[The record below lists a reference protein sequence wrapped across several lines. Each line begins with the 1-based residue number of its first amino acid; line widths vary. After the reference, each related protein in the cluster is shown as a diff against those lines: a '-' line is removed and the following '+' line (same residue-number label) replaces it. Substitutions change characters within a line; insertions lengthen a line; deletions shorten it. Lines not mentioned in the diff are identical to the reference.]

1 MRISDW
7 SSDVCSSDLLA
18 WSRLLR
24 RRVEP
29 FVNVGDEEVEGIIER
44 LKEAQGSEEYRVGE
58 IFLSATPEN
67 KAEVMANAER
77 IAEQIRGGASFIA
90 YARQFSQ
97 ASSAA
102 VGGDLGWMRAARQSG
117 VEGKSVSVRVDLGGR
132 RLLK

>member
-1 MRISDW
+1 MFFLVCWFFFFKQKTAYEMRISDW
-7 SSDVCSSDLLA
+7 SSDVCSSDLFLKASGSSDTALKQQIRGELA

-77 IAEQIRGGASFIA
+77 IAEQIRGGDRKST
-90 YARQFSQ
+90 RPN
-97 ASSAA
+97 SSN
-102 VGGDLGWMRAARQSG
+102 
-117 VEGKSVSVRVDLGGR
+117 
-132 RLLK
+132 